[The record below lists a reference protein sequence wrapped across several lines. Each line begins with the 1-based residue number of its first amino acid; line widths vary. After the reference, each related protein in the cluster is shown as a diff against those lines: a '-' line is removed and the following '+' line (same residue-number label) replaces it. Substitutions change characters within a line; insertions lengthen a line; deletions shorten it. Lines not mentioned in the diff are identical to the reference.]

1 MDHGAGNIVGV
12 IETLKEMPTRGVHP
26 AELEA
31 FVDRKYHELFFK
43 PYQILNT
50 IGENVV
56 DIALIADDRRDEH
69 TVLANRLPMR

>member
-1 MDHGAGNIVGV
+1 
-12 IETLKEMPTRGVHP
+12 MPTRGVHP
-26 AELEA
+26 AELEGL
-31 FVDRKYHELFFK
+31 VNRKYRELFFK